1 MNTKSRI
8 SLDLKSS
15 GRSSLRYG
23 LFLIGLALALWA
35 MPGIVRGQVVGGD
48 LFSTVNLG
56 GSYINGASPLYRY
69 TPDGSSSIFASA
81 LDTPRGVA
89 VDSDGNVYVTNNA
102 NVDPDPFANPPA
114 IQGTIFKITP
124 GGLMTTF
131 ATNFPVGFL
140 QGLVTDSARN
150 VFVVAQD
157 DGFNNKPSAIYK
169 ITPDGILTVDPP
181 FASLD
186 FTGWGLACDRA
197 GY

>member
-1 MNTKSRI
+1 MNTKTLI
-8 SLDLKSS
+8 SLNLKSIS
-15 GRSSLRYG
+15 RPPLRCG
-23 LFLIGLALALWA
+23 LFLTGLALALLA
-35 MPGIVRGQVVGGD
+35 MPGVVRGQVQGGD

-56 GSYINGASPLYRY
+56 GTFNNGASPIYRY

-89 VDSDGNVYVTNNA
+89 VDSDGNLYVATTTDVGISA
-102 NVDPDPFANPPA
+102 DPPVG
-114 IQGTIFKITP
+114 QGTIFKITP

-197 GY
+197 G